1 MKKNILIICQDY
13 IGKTMAG
20 PAIRSWEFATQLSK
34 NHNVVVVSH
43 IKPEI
48 KSKLFNLKICNNKGL
63 KEEIKKADIVIT
75 QKITPKIANSAK
87 AFNTRIILDAYDPIT
102 VEALEANSH
111 EPIKL
116 RKLVNSI
123 LLTEQSSAFMLADS
137 IICAS
142 EKQRDFWIGVLS
154 SVNRITPEVYDSD
167 NSLRELI
174 DVVPFGLSSKPA
186 TISTPLVLRKKFGL
200 SEEDFVLLWGGGIWN
215 WFDPLTLIEAVAKLQ
230 GKVPVKLVFMGIDH
244 PNVNIPRMP
253 MVEKAI
259 QKAKKLGLL
268 DKSVFFNEGWVPYEE
283 RQGYLLDA
291 DAGVSMHYDHLETR
305 FSFRTRIL
313 DYIWAGLPIIA
324 TQGDSFA
331 EVIEEHKLG
340 EVVRYNDS
348 GSIAQAIQTLASD
361 KALRQQIKGNIRSIQ
376 KRYYW
381 QECVK
386 PIENMIAYWDGRA
399 PEIKPNINQTIFYL
413 TGIYGNRLT
422 LSKKAIK
429 KYLRPRQNLNRLIAL
444 YSSQDVIRLKRIKKL
459 LGRR

>member
-1 MKKNILIICQDY
+1 
-13 IGKTMAG
+13 
-20 PAIRSWEFATQLSK
+20 
-34 NHNVVVVSH
+34 
-43 IKPEI
+43 
-48 KSKLFNLKICNNKGL
+48 
-63 KEEIKKADIVIT
+63 
-75 QKITPKIANSAK
+75 
-87 AFNTRIILDAYDPIT
+87 
-102 VEALEANSH
+102 
-111 EPIKL
+111 
-116 RKLVNSI
+116 
-123 LLTEQSSAFMLADS
+123 
-137 IICAS
+137 
-142 EKQRDFWIGVLS
+142 
-154 SVNRITPEVYDSD
+154 
-167 NSLRELI
+167 
-174 DVVPFGLSSKPA
+174 
-186 TISTPLVLRKKFGL
+186 
-200 SEEDFVLLWGGGIWN
+200 
-215 WFDPLTLIEAVAKLQ
+215 
-230 GKVPVKLVFMGIDH
+230 MGIDH

-331 EVIEEHKLG
+331 EVIEEDKLG

-361 KALRQQIKGNIRSIQ
+361 KALRQQIKVNIRSIQ

-429 KYLRPRQNLNRLIAL
+429 KYLAPRQNLNRLIAL
-444 YSSQDVIRLKRIKKL
+444 YSSQDMVRLNRIKKL
-459 LGRR
+459 LRKR